1 MAEAMQP
8 SALSSKEAYIE
19 GRLEGLNELVKIL
32 SEAVTQ
38 DEQVQMNTLARSLI
52 EHIASEMD
60 EIIDEVKG
68 VHVERRQTPPVEIKR
83 AEAQVDRMQAAA
95 KSIGNKTPEQ
105 APKELKRHVEAA
117 DDLMKNLMALRE
129 ERGGEQG

>member
-1 MAEAMQP
+1 MAD
-8 SALSSKEAYIE
+8 ALSPKEAYLQ
-19 GRLEGLNELVKIL
+19 GRLIGLNELIRIL
-32 SEAVTQ
+32 REAV
-38 DEQVQMNTLARSLI
+38 EEEEKLEMNGLARSLV

-60 EIIDEVKG
+60 EIIEEVRG
-68 VHVERRQTPPVEIKR
+68 VHVERRETPPAELKK

-95 KSIGNKTPEQ
+95 KAIERKPPEQ

-129 ERGGEQG
+129 ESGGQ

>member
-1 MAEAMQP
+1 MADAI
-8 SALSSKEAYIE
+8 SSKEAYIQ
-19 GRLEGLNELVKIL
+19 GRLMGLNELIRIL
-32 SEAVTQ
+32 RESVEE
-38 DEQVQMNTLARSLI
+38 DEKMEMNVLARSII

-68 VHVERRQTPPVEIKR
+68 VQAEKKEIPPVEIRR

-95 KSIGNKTPEQ
+95 KTIEKKPPEQ
-105 APKELKRHVEAA
+105 APKELKKHVEAA

-129 ERGGEQG
+129 ESGEQ